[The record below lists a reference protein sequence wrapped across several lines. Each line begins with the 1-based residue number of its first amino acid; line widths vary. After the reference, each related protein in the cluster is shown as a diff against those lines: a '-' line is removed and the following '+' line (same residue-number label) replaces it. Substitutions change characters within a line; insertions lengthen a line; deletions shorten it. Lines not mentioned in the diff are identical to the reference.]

1 MFIYLFYI
9 MFIII
14 KYKDFKTIENIRDN
28 MYIFIYI
35 FIKKWKQLQF

>member
-1 MFIYLFYI
+1 

-14 KYKDFKTIENIRDN
+14 KYKDFKTIKNIRDN

-35 FIKKWKQLQF
+35 FIKQWKQLQF